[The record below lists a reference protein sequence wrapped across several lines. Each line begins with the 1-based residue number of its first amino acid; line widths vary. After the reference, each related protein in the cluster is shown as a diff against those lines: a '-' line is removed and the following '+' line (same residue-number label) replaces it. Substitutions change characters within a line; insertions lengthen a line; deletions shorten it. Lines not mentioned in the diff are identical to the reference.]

1 MKTCLLVGSI
11 VAGAAFVA
19 GFERPMYWAFSGPL
33 LALGF
38 LYAWSTRKDAHIARL
53 RADRWKEM
61 GYSESDLKEFSC
73 AISVAR
79 ASDHRG
85 RR

>member
-19 GFERPMYWAFSGPL
+19 GFERPMYWAFSGAL
-33 LALGF
+33 VALGL
-38 LYAWSTRKDAHIARL
+38 LYAWSTRKDARIARL

-61 GYSESDLKEFSC
+61 GYSESDLREFSC

-79 ASDHRG
+79 TSDNRRG
-85 RR
+85 R